1 MEKYKLAR
9 TYLLASIIGLVF
21 TVKAMIDYHHMVV
34 GQTSDGIGTVWKYG
48 PYAFGGLLT
57 LAEVFVGVA
66 GVVYMLKHPPNHNEV
81 AHPYSGITPD
91 LGRLT
96 ELSRN
101 AS

>member
-34 GQTSDGIGTVWKYG
+34 GQSSNGVGTVWKYG

-57 LAEVFVGVA
+57 LAEVFLGVA
-66 GVVYMLKHPPNHNEV
+66 GVVYMLKHPPNRAAV
-81 AHPYSGITPD
+81 RTYSGITPD

-96 ELSRN
+96 ELSRS